1 MLLELFPRGHQR
13 YTRSRFA
20 QDLEDFCSWLEA
32 TGFSRK
38 CARGHLF
45 RLRRSLERM
54 TQTRPGATYT
64 VVQLE
69 NAFGAD
75 CAAARAR
82 RSALYRATQ
91 RAYQRFLSSQGRLKS
106 KRVNEPFTLLRHDY
120 RRHLVELRGLVNET
134 IQHHDRTVA
143 DFLRRALPSRHALS
157 SLTREDVEGY
167 LVLKGKEVGRQYLQH
182 VVAHLRAFLRYCHD
196 RREIKLPLHVIDAP
210 RAHLDELPP
219 RALDWSLVQALLRS
233 IDRSSRS
240 GWRDYTMLHLLAHY
254 GLRPSEVASLRVD
267 SVDWDAKTLM
277 VEQRKTRS
285 ALILP
290 LVDQTLSIL
299 RRYLAHG
306 RPRST
311 HSELFLRARCPAG
324 ALKRTAV
331 TDIFDKRAEQS
342 GLSIDSYSAYSL
354 RHAFAM
360 RLLNRGVG
368 LKAIADLLGHR
379 SLATTCLYL
388 RLDIGMLRDV
398 ALSVPMQ
405 VRR

>member
-13 YTRSRFA
+13 YARSRFA
-20 QDLEDFCSWLEA
+20 QDLEGFCSWLEA

-45 RLRRSLERM
+45 RLRCSLERM
-54 TQTRPGATYT
+54 THARPGATCT
-64 VVQLE
+64 VVQLD

-75 CAAARAR
+75 CAAPRTR
-82 RSALYRATQ
+82 RSALYRATR
-91 RAYQRFLSSQGRLKS
+91 RAYQRFLSSQGRLKA
-106 KRVNEPFTLLRHDY
+106 KKVNEPFTQLRHDY

-134 IQHHDRTVA
+134 IQHHDRTIT
-143 DFLRRALPSRHALS
+143 DFLRRALPSRRALS
-157 SLTREDVEGY
+157 SLTGEDVEGY
-167 LVLKGKEVGRQYLQH
+167 LVLKGKEVGRQHLQH

-196 RREIKLPLHVIDAP
+196 RREIRWPLHVIDAP

-254 GLRPSEVASLRVD
+254 GLRPSEVVSLRLD
-267 SVDWDAKTLM
+267 SINWDAKTLM

-285 ALILP
+285 ALVLP

-306 RPRST
+306 RPSST
-311 HSELFLRARCPAG
+311 HSELFLRARCPSG

-331 TDIFDKRAEQS
+331 TDIFDKRAEQC

-388 RLDIGMLRDV
+388 RLDMGMLRDV
-398 ALSVPMQ
+398 ALPVPTQ
-405 VRR
+405 VRC

>member
-1 MLLELFPRGHQR
+1 MIQ
-13 YTRSRFA
+13 A
-20 QDLEDFCSWLEA
+20 
-32 TGFSRK
+32 
-38 CARGHLF
+38 
-45 RLRRSLERM
+45 
-54 TQTRPGATYT
+54 RPGATCT
-64 VVQLE
+64 VVQLD

-75 CAAARAR
+75 CAARAG

-91 RAYQRFLSSQGRLKS
+91 HAYQRFLSSQGRLTS
-106 KRVNEPFTLLRHDY
+106 KRVNEPFTQLRHDY
-120 RRHLVELRGLVNET
+120 RRHLIELRGLVNET
-134 IQHHDRTVA
+134 IQHHDRTVT
-143 DFLRRALPSRHALS
+143 DFLRRALPSRDALS
-157 SLTREDVEGY
+157 SLTSEDVEGY
-167 LVLKGKEVGRQYLQH
+167 LVLKSKEVGRQYLQH
-182 VVAHLRAFLRYCHD
+182 IVAHLRAFLRYCHD
-196 RREIKLPLHVIDAP
+196 RREIRRPLHVIDAP

-219 RALDWSLVQALLRS
+219 RAIDWPLVQGLLRS

-240 GWRDYTMLHLLAHY
+240 GWRDYTILHLLAHY
-254 GLRPSEVASLRVD
+254 GLRPSEVVSLRLD
-267 SVDWDAKTLM
+267 SIDWDAKTLM

-285 ALILP
+285 ALVLP

-311 HSELFLRARCPAG
+311 HPDLFLRARCPAG

-342 GLSIDSYSAYSL
+342 GFSIDSYSAYSL

-379 SLATTCLYL
+379 NLATTCLYL

-398 ALSVPMQ
+398 ALPVPMP
-405 VRR
+405 VRC

>member
-1 MLLELFPRGHQR
+1 MLHELFPRGHER

-20 QDLEDFCSWLEA
+20 QELGVFCSWLEL
-32 TGFSRK
+32 TGFSRQ

-45 RLRRSLERM
+45 HLWRSLERM
-54 TQTRPGATYT
+54 TQARPGATCT
-64 VVQLE
+64 VVQLD
-69 NAFGAD
+69 NAFGPD
-75 CAAARAR
+75 CAPARAR
-82 RSALYRATQ
+82 RSALYRATR

-106 KRVNEPFTLLRHDY
+106 KKVNEPFTELRHDY
-120 RRHLVELRGLVNET
+120 RRHLVELRGLATET
-134 IQHHDRTVA
+134 IQHHDLTIA
-143 DFLRRALPSRHALS
+143 DFLRRAIPSRHTLG
-157 SLTREDVEGY
+157 SLTHEDVERY
-167 LVLKGKEVGRQYLQH
+167 LVLKGKEVGRQHLQH
-182 VVAHLRAFLRYCHD
+182 VVAHLRSFLRYYQD
-196 RREIKLPLHVIDAP
+196 RREIEGPLHVIDAP

-240 GWRDYTMLHLLAHY
+240 GWRDYTILHLLAHY
-254 GLRPSEVASLRVD
+254 GLRPSEVVSLRLD
-267 SVDWDAKTLM
+267 SINWDAKTLR

-285 ALILP
+285 ALVLP

-299 RRYLAHG
+299 RRYLTHG
-306 RPRST
+306 RPHST
-311 HSELFLRARCPAG
+311 QSELFLRARCPAG

-342 GLSIDSYSAYSL
+342 GLSIDNYSAYSL

-388 RLDIGMLRDV
+388 RLDMSMLRDV
-398 ALSVPMQ
+398 ALPVPIQ
-405 VRR
+405 VRC